1 MSEPTDP
8 QISLSKPARRLF
20 GFVKPH
26 KWGLAASTVAFLLAS
41 ATEPVIPFL
50 LTKVLDQGFAS
61 ELPFPIWM
69 VPLALIALFAARG
82 FFTFCGSYLLSRVAS
97 RTVLDVRSALIQS
110 LLRADARLYARIS
123 PAEAVSKVVSNPQE
137 MTGLMG
143 GAFTTILRDGT
154 TTLAMLGYLFYVNWK
169 LTLIAL
175 ITLPL
180 LSYAVRRIHKR
191 VKSLGGQAYDSQ
203 MRLVSVVDDIARAWR
218 VVRTFDAGG
227 WEAER
232 FRREAAQLQ
241 RLTLKNAASS
251 ALMSPVSQL
260 IASFGIAT
268 ILTMAL
274 VHARQDGTTVGEFA
288 GFITALLLLVSKARH
303 LSDVSQPI
311 IAGLVVARG
320 CFELLDAPP
329 ESDTGTT
336 VLQQCQG
343 SVQLNKLT
351 VIYPQAHTP
360 ALDGISLN
368 IEAGQTI
375 ALVGASGSGKTTV
388 VNSLLGFLRPEQGHI
403 LLDGVDISSLRK
415 SSLRQQFAVVSQD
428 IVLFDGSIGDNVAY
442 AQTKDNAKL
451 EQCIKAAN
459 LWEFVSAQPEGMDA
473 SIGANGSKL
482 SGGQRQRLAIAR
494 ALYKD
499 AKIWVFDEATSA
511 LDTESERVV
520 QQSIEQWHGDKTLVL
535 IAHRLSTVRRADC
548 IYVLSQGRVA
558 ESGRHEELM
567 AQDGLYASM
576 VRAQA
581 ME

>member
-1 MSEPTDP
+1 MSEPNDP
-8 QISLSKPARRLF
+8 QINLSKPARRLL

-26 KWGLAASTVAFLLAS
+26 KWGLLASTVAFLLAS
-41 ATEPVIPFL
+41 ATEPVIPIL

-61 ELPFPIWM
+61 ELRFPIWM
-69 VPLALIALFAARG
+69 VPFALIALFAARG

-154 TTLAMLGYLFYVNWK
+154 TTLAMLGYLFYVNSK

-218 VVRTFDAGG
+218 VVRTFDAGK

-311 IAGLVVARG
+311 VAGLVVARG
-320 CFELLDAPP
+320 CFELLDAAP
-329 ESDTGTT
+329 EADTGTT

-343 SVQLNKLT
+343 SVQLNNVT
-351 VIYPQAHTP
+351 VVYPQAHTP
-360 ALDGISLN
+360 ALDGITLD
-368 IEAGQTI
+368 IRAGQTI

-388 VNSLLGFLRPEQGHI
+388 VNSLLGFLRPEQGQI
-403 LLDGVDISSLRK
+403 LLDGVDIGSLRK

-442 AQTKDNAKL
+442 AQTKDHNKL

-459 LWEFVSAQPEGMDA
+459 LWEFVSAQPDGMDA

-520 QQSIEQWHGDKTLVL
+520 QQSIEQWHGNKTLVL

-558 ESGRHEELM
+558 ESGPHEQLM
-567 AQDGLYASM
+567 AQDGLYAGM

>member
-1 MSEPTDP
+1 VSEPTDP
-8 QISLSKPARRLF
+8 QTSLSKPARRLF

-26 KWGLAASTVAFLLAS
+26 KWGLFASTVAFLLAS

-50 LTKVLDQGFAS
+50 LTKVLDKGFAS
-61 ELPFPIWM
+61 ELSFPIWI
-69 VPLALIALFAARG
+69 VPLALISLFAARG
-82 FFTFCGSYLLSRVAS
+82 LFTFCGSYLLSRVAS

-137 MTGLMG
+137 MTGLMS

-154 TTLAMLGYLFYVNWK
+154 TTLAMLGYLFYANWK

-218 VVRTFDAGG
+218 VVRTFDAGN

-311 IAGLVVARG
+311 VAGLVVARG

-329 ESDTGTT
+329 EADTGTT

-343 SVQLNKLT
+343 SVQLNKVT
-351 VIYPQAHTP
+351 VIYPQAHSA
-360 ALDGISLN
+360 ALEGISLN

-388 VNSLLGFLRPEQGHI
+388 VNALLGFLRPEQGQI
-403 LLDGVDISSLRK
+403 LLDGVDIGSLRK

-442 AQTKDNAKL
+442 AQSKDTDKL

-459 LWEFVSAQPEGMDA
+459 LWEFVSAQPDGMDA
-473 SIGANGSKL
+473 AIGANGSKL

-558 ESGRHEELM
+558 ESGKHEDLM
-567 AQDGLYASM
+567 ARDGLYAGM

>member
-1 MSEPTDP
+1 VPESTTA
-8 QISLSKPARRLF
+8 QTSLADPARKLF
-20 GFVKPH
+20 GFVRPH
-26 KWGLAASTVAFLLAS
+26 KWGLLASTLAFLLAS
-41 ATEPVIPFL
+41 ATEPLIPIL
-50 LTKVLDQGFAS
+50 LTKVLDKGFSS
-61 ELPFPIWM
+61 ELPFPIWI
-69 VPLALIALFAARG
+69 VPMGLIVLFAARG

-97 RTVLDVRSALIQS
+97 RTVLDVRTALIQS
-110 LLRADARLYARIS
+110 LIRADARLYARVS

-154 TTLAMLGYLFYVNWK
+154 TTLAMLGYLFYANWK

-218 VVRTFDAGG
+218 VVRTFDAGE
-227 WEAER
+227 WETQR
-232 FRREAAQLQ
+232 FRLEAAQLQ

-260 IASFGIAT
+260 IASFGVAT
-268 ILTMAL
+268 ILTLAL

-288 GFITALLLLVSKARH
+288 GFITAMLLLVSKARH

-311 IAGLVVARG
+311 VAGLVVARG
-320 CFELLDAPP
+320 CFELLDAPA

-343 SVQLNKLT
+343 SVRLHNLT
-351 VIYPQAHTP
+351 VIYPQAPTP
-360 ALDGISLN
+360 ALDCINLT

-388 VNSLLGFLRPEQGHI
+388 VNSLLGFLHPESGQI
-403 LLDGVDISSLRK
+403 LLDGIDIGKLRK
-415 SSLRQQFAVVSQD
+415 SSLRKQFAVVSQD
-428 IVLFDGSIGDNVAY
+428 IVLFDGSMADNVAY
-442 AQTKDNAKL
+442 AQTKDSQRL
-451 EQCIKAAN
+451 EQCLKAAN
-459 LWEFVSAQPEGMDA
+459 LWEFVSAQPDGMEA

-520 QQSIEQWHGDKTLVL
+520 QQSIEQWHGNKTLVL

-558 ESGRHEELM
+558 ESGRHEDLM
-567 AQDGLYASM
+567 TKDGLYASM

>member
-1 MSEPTDP
+1 VSEPIDP
-8 QISLSKPARRLF
+8 QTSLSKPARRLF

-26 KWGLAASTVAFLLAS
+26 KWDLLASTLAFLLAS
-41 ATEPVIPFL
+41 ATEPVIPL
-50 LTKVLDQGFAS
+50 MLTNVLDEGFAK
-61 ELPFPIWM
+61 ELSFPIWM

-82 FFTFCGSYLLSRVAS
+82 FFTFCGGYLLSRVAS

-123 PAEAVSKVVSNPQE
+123 PAEAVSKVVNNPQE

-218 VVRTFDAGG
+218 VVRTFDAGN

-311 IAGLVVARG
+311 VAGLVVARG

-329 ESDTGTT
+329 ESDTGTA

-351 VIYPQAHTP
+351 VIYPQAHAP
-360 ALDGISLN
+360 ALDGITLN

-403 LLDGVDISSLRK
+403 LLDGVDIGSLRK

-442 AQTKDNAKL
+442 AQTKDKVKL

-520 QQSIEQWHGDKTLVL
+520 QQSIEQWHGDKTLIL

-558 ESGRHEELM
+558 ESGRHEDLM
-567 AQDGLYASM
+567 AKDGLYAGM